1 MGRMFILTGEEIL
14 KKCYELNKELWEV
27 ALMYELSLGNK
38 TKEMIYKDLDLCN
51 RCYGI
56 FK

>member
-1 MGRMFILTGEEIL
+1 MFILTGEEIL